1 MLHSLV
7 LFSTSRFCWR
17 YIYSCM
23 QTCWTPLN
31 RGVETGAL
39 ERKPRVKYFTRQGAS
54 MASSVMDIVVRSR
67 GKHPI
72 KSCWCISFFVD
83 VSRKSIWM
91 ACTSHGCNL
100 SSPCGWERV
109 QFFAVPTTPNVLLC
123 FLLRLTL
130 FSFKRKGCWICSSPS
145 ISYLWEKF
153 LISLSL
159 QWRDHRIYGEAWQW
173 SSPWSPRKGQAPI

>member
-1 MLHSLV
+1 MLLSLV
-7 LFSTSRFCWR
+7 LFSTSRFCWK

-72 KSCWCISFFVD
+72 KSCWCISFFLD

-109 QFFAVPTTPNVLLC
+109 QFLLFPPLQMFFYVSCSDWRSFLSRGKVAESVLLPV
-123 FLLRLTL
+123 F
-130 FSFKRKGCWICSSPS
+130 
-145 ISYLWEKF
+145 
-153 LISLSL
+153 
-159 QWRDHRIYGEAWQW
+159 HIYGKN
-173 SSPWSPRKGQAPI
+173 S